1 MYSAMWMIW
10 TPLLVSSGVD
20 TAELDREVKSIAD
33 YCVRTGRRPE
43 SQRDAAL
50 QWAKNKTQQIFPSP
64 GQLPPLPRE
73 PFINPMAMAILAA
86 PCVMLSVFILG
97 PASGNPTRN
106 SGIIVAGVVFWVAYI
121 FVWILAA
128 VWSKMHQE
136 AVRRYWPKYDP
147 HHKDRGPLERDLHRL
162 LETAIREAWA
172 KYLRPIASLTPQE
185 VTAAPRAPLPWT
197 PQGERPQPRASC
209 TDREAEFL
217 ARDWMLYL
225 GAGGSKVSSAT
236 RDGGMDVV
244 SAQFVAEVKHH
255 ASPVPPSLVRQ
266 IFGVAAAERKRALFF
281 SLSGYSTTAIEF
293 ATQTGIALFVY
304 DYSRGTLSAKSP
316 SATQALTNGLAS
328 LASPQS

>member
-1 MYSAMWMIW
+1 M
-10 TPLLVSSGVD
+10 GQEQD
-20 TAELDREVKSIAD
+20 TADSSQPRPATS
-33 YCVRTGRRPE
+33 RTSRTLHKPRGNGFSRRAL
-43 SQRDAAL
+43 RDAL
-50 QWAKNKTQQIFPSP
+50 GI
-64 GQLPPLPRE
+64 R
-73 PFINPMAMAILAA
+73 
-86 PCVMLSVFILG
+86 LG

-106 SGIIVAGVVFWVAYI
+106 SGIITAGVVFWVAYI
-121 FVWILAA
+121 FVWILAGI
-128 VWSKMHQE
+128 WSKMHQE
-136 AVRRYWPKYDP
+136 AVRRYWAKHDP
-147 HHKDRGPLERDLHRL
+147 RHNDRGPLERDLQRL
-162 LETAIREAWA
+162 LETAIREAWDNST
-172 KYLRPIASLTPQE
+172 PIVTVAPQE
-185 VTAAPRAPLPWT
+185 IAAAPAPLPWT
-197 PQGERPQPRASC
+197 PQGERPRASRPSC

-281 SLSGYSTTAIEF
+281 SLSGYSTAAIEF

>member
-10 TPLLVSSGVD
+10 TPLLVSSGID
-20 TAELDREVKSIAD
+20 AAELDREVKSIAD
-33 YCVRTGRRPE
+33 YCVRAGRRPE
-43 SQRDAAL
+43 SERDAAL
-50 QWAKNKTQQIFPSP
+50 QWAKNKTQQILPSP
-64 GQLPPLPRE
+64 GQLPPVPRE
-73 PFINPMAMAILAA
+73 PFINPVAMAFLAA
-86 PCVMLSVFILG
+86 PCVMLSAFVLG

-106 SGIIVAGVVFWVAYI
+106 SGIITAGVVFWVAYI
-121 FVWILAA
+121 FVWILAGI
-128 VWSKMHQE
+128 WSKMHQE
-136 AVRRYWPKYDP
+136 AVRRYWAKYDP
-147 HHKDRGPLERDLHRL
+147 RHNDRGPLERDLQRL
-162 LETAIREAWA
+162 LETAIREAWDE
-172 KYLRPIASLTPQE
+172 YQRPIVTVAPQE
-185 VTAAPRAPLPWT
+185 IAAAPRAPLPWT
-197 PQGERPQPRASC
+197 PQGERPRPRASC

-281 SLSGYSTTAIEF
+281 SLSGYSTAAIEF